1 METAQE
7 SKNPDL
13 AELLARFFCKIED
26 RESFGALLFTC
37 YELIRPDIAVELG
50 WRYGFME
57 FAMPFFVQ
65 ALKDINMKL
74 DQVNK
79 KTDDIQLKG
88 EKVIEQQMNAPVDLE
103 MMMPGLNPYQAIM
116 PPPQEMMGM
125 MPGMNNM
132 FTQQP
137 FGMSFQ

>member
-74 DQVNK
+74 D
-79 KTDDIQLKG
+79 
-88 EKVIEQQMNAPVDLE
+88 KVIEQQMNAPVDLE